1 MKYFFRK
8 NTILSIILLIGCEGT
23 ITEDCATTETGR
35 GHVISVLPLGTIS
48 ASYLTDFLKDNNI
61 DIGVVPVLDVKVYSI
76 VYETVDWNGNPR
88 QASGAIYIPDENNSG
103 KKYPIYSGQHGTESK
118 RSNVASITPIRGF
131 DAIFAASI
139 GYIGSSPDLL
149 GLGVSNDVVHPYVH
163 AFVAEGVVDMT
174 RATKNFACGNDI
186 QLNDQLFVIGY
197 SEGGY
202 VAMATHKLI
211 EEKYA
216 DEFSI
221 TASAPMAG
229 PYDMRY
235 ASKRI
240 LSRETYSQPGYTS
253 FTYMSYNEIENMN
266 RPASEFFQSPFAE
279 RIPQLMDGTKTIGEA
294 NKDLTNKIKDLFSA
308 KFLTDYLG
316 DGEKELKNAF
326 AENSLVGWSPKAP
339 IKLFHGE
346 NDITVGYNNSVIAH
360 DSLKANG
367 ADIDLIII
375 PNGTHTSSVFI
386 AYAGAIAWFN
396 TLKK

>member
-1 MKYFFRK
+1 
-8 NTILSIILLIGCEGT
+8 
-23 ITEDCATTETGR
+23 
-35 GHVISVLPLGTIS
+35 
-48 ASYLTDFLKDNNI
+48 
-61 DIGVVPVLDVKVYSI
+61 
-76 VYETVDWNGNPR
+76 
-88 QASGAIYIPDENNSG
+88 
-103 KKYPIYSGQHGTESK
+103 
-118 RSNVASITPIRGF
+118 
-131 DAIFAASI
+131 
-139 GYIGSSPDLL
+139 
-149 GLGVSNDVVHPYVH
+149 
-163 AFVAEGVVDMT
+163 
-174 RATKNFACGNDI
+174 
-186 QLNDQLFVIGY
+186 
-197 SEGGY
+197 
-202 VAMATHKLI
+202 
-211 EEKYA
+211 
-216 DEFSI
+216 
-221 TASAPMAG
+221 
-229 PYDMRY
+229 
-235 ASKRI
+235 
-240 LSRETYSQPGYTS
+240 
-253 FTYMSYNEIENMN
+253 MSYNEIENMN

-386 AYAGAIAWFN
+386 AYTGAIAWFN